1 MGEIKIIGA
10 RIRAL
15 REFADWSQGQLAYKA
30 GTTSAQISRLEN
42 NERPGAQAILLARLA
57 DALNTTTDYL
67 VGRTNDPAPLDVNGA
82 KYDPELRMVAATL
95 LERWSQIKELD
106 PSGESLRQLL
116 TVVMTQAAAF
126 EAAMRATNRGQR
138 ESKVVED

>member
-30 GTTSAQISRLEN
+30 GTTSAQVSRLEN

-67 VGRTNDPAPLDVNGA
+67 VGRTDDPAPLNTNNQ
-82 KYDPELRMVAATL
+82 KFDPEIRLIVLQLIEKWDRIA
-95 LERWSQIKELD
+95 ELD
-106 PSGESLRQLL
+106 PTGDSLQQLL
-116 TVVMTQAAAF
+116 NVVVMQAAAF
-126 EAAMRATNRGQR
+126 EAAVRANRHMP
-138 ESKVVED
+138 ES